1 MKRILFLSLLLL
13 IAGAFTFSVEAKKK
27 KKQEFN
33 YEIAPVGVGT
43 QGSALIK
50 VFCYAK
56 KVDQAI
62 ELAKPNAV
70 HGILFKGVAGGNGV
84 SPQPA
89 LVSPAEYEKNI
100 EFFDAFFENGT
111 YERFVSLSSDG
122 TIPAKDRLKVGKLYK
137 IGIIVSVNKADLRKY
152 LEDAGIIKKLGGG
165 IF

>member
-1 MKRILFLSLLLL
+1 MKKIVFLSMLLLL
-13 IAGAFTFSVEAKKK
+13 VGAFTFGVEAKKK

-33 YEIAPVGVGT
+33 YEIAPMGVGT
-43 QGSALIK
+43 QGSTLIK

-56 KVDQAI
+56 KVDKAI

-70 HGILFKGVAGGNGV
+70 HGVLFKGVAGGNG
-84 SPQPA
+84 SSAQPP
-89 LVSPAEYEKNI
+89 LVKPDEYEKNV

-111 YERFVSLSSDG
+111 YESFVSLSSDG

-137 IGIIVSVNKADLRKY
+137 IGIIVSVNKDGLRKY
-152 LEDAGIIKKLGGG
+152 LEDAGVIKKLGGG

>member
-56 KVDQAI
+56 KVDKAI
-62 ELAKPNAV
+62 
-70 HGILFKGVAGGNGV
+70 
-84 SPQPA
+84 
-89 LVSPAEYEKNI
+89 
-100 EFFDAFFENGT
+100 
-111 YERFVSLSSDG
+111 
-122 TIPAKDRLKVGKLYK
+122 
-137 IGIIVSVNKADLRKY
+137 
-152 LEDAGIIKKLGGG
+152 
-165 IF
+165 